1 MTPTANPILT
11 VIITVF
17 LGMTGPVAA
26 WFLSKGVPAD
36 QVGPLMNAL
45 QVALVTVTPTLAA
58 AFLGW
63 LNTVAN
69 RLHGVKSM
77 PPAAVNAAVA
87 SMPPEAQ
94 TAIKVAAMPDSAL
107 ISAVTAM
114 SDVTQV
120 IVKDAAKDGA
130 AKAAADPAQP
140 KVMTVSD
147 AKTV

>member
-26 WFLSKGVPAD
+26 WLLSKGVPANEI
-36 QVGPLMNAL
+36 GPFMQAL
-45 QVALVTVTPTLAA
+45 QVCLVTVTPALAA
-58 AFLGW
+58 TFLGW
-63 LNTVAN
+63 LNTVKN
-69 RLHGVKSM
+69 RVAGVKSM
-77 PPAAVNAAVA
+77 PPEAVNAAVA
-87 SMPPEAQ
+87 NMPPEAR

-114 SDVTQV
+114 PDVTQLV
-120 IVKDAAKDGA
+120 VKDTAKDGA

-147 AKTV
+147 AKTA